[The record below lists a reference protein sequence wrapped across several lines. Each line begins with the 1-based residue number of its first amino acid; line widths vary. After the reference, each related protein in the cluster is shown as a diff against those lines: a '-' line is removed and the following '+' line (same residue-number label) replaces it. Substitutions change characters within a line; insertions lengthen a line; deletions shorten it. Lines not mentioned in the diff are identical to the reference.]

1 MPELN
6 AVGDIV
12 LSDPRAMRALAHP
25 SRLALHDALRRRG
38 PSTVSELASLL
49 DSPPRAVT
57 DDLEALEEVQ
67 LVERARPDVGS
78 EQATWAAIGKG
89 IFFEIPED
97 AEGQSAARRLSNT
110 MFLQYVD
117 LPRRWASDDEPRLTL
132 EWARAAG
139 LLNARLLL
147 TPDELRQVQQALE
160 DVLEPYLKR
169 QPPADASHVRLLAY
183 FMPEASDAA
192 ES

>member
-6 AVGDIV
+6 AVGDVV
-12 LSDPRAMRALAHP
+12 LSDPRAMLALADP

-57 DDLEALEEVQ
+57 GHLEALEEVQ
-67 LVERARPDVGS
+67 LVERSRSDVGS
-78 EQATWAAIGKG
+78 EQTTWAAVGKG

-97 AEGQSAARRLSNT
+97 GEGQSAARQLSNA
-110 MFLQYVD
+110 MILQYVD
-117 LPRRWASDDEPRLTL
+117 LPRHWVGEYEPRLTL

-147 TPDELRQVQQALE
+147 TPDELRQIQQGLE

-183 FMPEASDAA
+183 FMPEASDAGR
-192 ES
+192 S